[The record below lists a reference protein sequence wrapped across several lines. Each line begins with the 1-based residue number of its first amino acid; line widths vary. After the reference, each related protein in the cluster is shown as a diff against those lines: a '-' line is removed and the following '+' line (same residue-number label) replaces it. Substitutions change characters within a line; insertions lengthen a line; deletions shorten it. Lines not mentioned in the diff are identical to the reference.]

1 MGKNV
6 KDGRGYNP
14 EYVFVCLLVDNIYYV
29 NSKASPYFFFGGA
42 CFFLGGIE
50 MIFEEKKIILKN
62 GVTAILKTPEIFD
75 AEMLLDSIKTSTGE
89 TEFLS
94 RTIEAWESVTVENE
108 EKFIYNVRE
117 SLNTLFIACYV
128 DGVIAGNCDIT
139 FKTGSKTSH
148 RATVGIALQ
157 KKYWNIG
164 IGSAMFKELI
174 KTAEEHIGTEIVDL
188 EFIEGNNRAKAL
200 YEKFGFEVISVKSKY
215 FKFKDGTYQNL
226 VYMQKYL

>member
-1 MGKNV
+1 
-6 KDGRGYNP
+6 
-14 EYVFVCLLVDNIYYV
+14 
-29 NSKASPYFFFGGA
+29 
-42 CFFLGGIE
+42 
-50 MIFEEKKIILKN
+50 MIFEQKKILLKN
-62 GVTAILKTPEIFD
+62 GMEAILKTPEIYD
-75 AEMLLDSIKTSTGE
+75 AETLLNSIKTASGE

-94 RTIEAWESVTVENE
+94 RTDEDWESVTVENE
-108 EKFIYNVRE
+108 EKFIHNVRE
-117 SLNTLFIACYV
+117 SRNTLFIACYV

-174 KTAEEHIGTEIVDL
+174 KAAEEHDGTEIVDL
-188 EFIEGNNRAKAL
+188 EFIEGNTRAKAL
-200 YEKFGFEVISVKSKY
+200 YEKFGFEVVAAEPKI
-215 FKFKDGTYQNL
+215 FKLKDGTYQNL